1 MVKRSEHKIV
11 IHGTGCKKKKKKLE
25 RYLDSHVF
33 ICIVSHYIMSLYCKH
48 GQSQKGRYLQQ
59 ILQLP

>member
-1 MVKRSEHKIV
+1 MAQDA
-11 IHGTGCKKKKKKLE
+11 KKKKPQ

-33 ICIVSHYIMSLYCKH
+33 ICMISHYIISLYCKR
-48 GQSQKGRYLQQ
+48 GQTQERRYLQQ

>member
-1 MVKRSEHKIV
+1 MVKRSEYKIV
-11 IHGTGCKKKKKKLE
+11 IHGTGCKKKPQ

-33 ICIVSHYIMSLYCKH
+33 IYMISHYIMSLYCKR
-48 GQSQKGRYLQQ
+48 GQTQERRYLQQ